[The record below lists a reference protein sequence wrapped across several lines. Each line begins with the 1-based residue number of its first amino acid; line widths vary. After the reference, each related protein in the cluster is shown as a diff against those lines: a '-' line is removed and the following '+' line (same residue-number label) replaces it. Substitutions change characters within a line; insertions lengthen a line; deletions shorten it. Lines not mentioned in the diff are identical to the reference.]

1 MAYGLGYAL
10 IDGAL
15 GAAAGA
21 GQGIADQAL
30 IEQKQQMEILRDQ
43 RLSQLR
49 QQEHAADTKG
59 DIAARQAN
67 IDQQT
72 ERSAKFFQSNKLP
85 STPITDQ
92 ATATYDDPNNPGQT
106 ASVASNPV
114 TAQEAPS
121 DRAQAAEYARKALE
135 TGNPNIIGAAEGYQK
150 NVLSAQD
157 MDRKNALE
165 QSKVGLEASRTP
177 YYQALANKYQAE
189 ADALAQ
195 GGKAIPGPMVQ
206 WKQDDDG
213 HNIMV
218 DTHSGAIGRI
228 VPGQAAV
235 PAQTHLF
242 SADEPG
248 KPAVPMHEE
257 WTLGGKPIDGGLR
270 SIYPAFFARLDRPS
284 QKPGIVDSARAG
296 AVPAE
301 DSSTYDDAGTAL
313 DMANGEPGS
322 TTTAT
327 TTPTQSGPAP
337 RTAPRA
343 GAIINGYR
351 FKGGDPND
359 KKSWEKA

>member
-165 QSKVGLEASRTP
+165 QSKVGLEAQRNG
-177 YYQALANKYQAE
+177 YYVALAKKYNAE
-189 ADALAQ
+189 ADVLAQ
-195 GGKAIPGPMVQ
+195 GGKAIPAPMVN
-206 WKQDDDG
+206 KAQDDDG
-213 HNIMV
+213 HNYLL
-218 DTHSGAIGRI
+218 DTHSGAIGHI

-235 PAQTHLF
+235 AAETHWYG
-242 SADEPG
+242 DKPG
-248 KPAVPMHEE
+248 QDAVPMHEE
-257 WTLGGKPIDGGLR
+257 WTLGGKPLPGGLR
-270 SIYPAFFARLDRPS
+270 ALYPTYFARMDGANKGAGKSGGLIDTAADDGS
-284 QKPGIVDSARAG
+284 QLTGEIAAQANSDMPASAG
-296 AVPAE
+296 AQPTPAA
-301 DSSTYDDAGTAL
+301 SSPA
-313 DMANGEPGS
+313 
-322 TTTAT
+322 AT
-327 TTPTQSGPAP
+327 
-337 RTAPRA
+337 TAPRQ
-343 GAIINGYR
+343 GAIVNGYR
-351 FKGGDPND
+351 FKGGDPHN
-359 KKSWEKA
+359 KSSWEKV